1 MSSEQNESGE
11 SCSVALRNPLKEKLQ
26 RDEIVLSMSVR
37 LVTSPEIALIAKTSG
52 FDSLYVD
59 LEHNALSI
67 GECSR
72 ICVAALQAGITPM
85 VRVPSH
91 EAEYVSRVLDM
102 GALGVIAPHVTSAE
116 DARKVV
122 SCAKY
127 PPLGRRS
134 ASGLLPHFEFR
145 RHPTDA
151 ADAAMDAATMVV
163 VMIESRDALDRA
175 EEIAAVQGVDILF
188 IGTNDLCADLGITGQ
203 LDHPSIREA
212 YVRVIAACRAHGKH
226 VGVGGLA
233 SRPDLMAQHAI
244 AGARYLSLGFD
255 LAFLVQAATERAR
268 SAREIKSQIEL
279 AGLRQKSRG

>member
-1 MSSEQNESGE
+1 MPSDQEGPGE
-11 SCSVALRNPLKEKLQ
+11 ARAVALSNPLKEKL
-26 RDEIVLSMSVR
+26 RRGEVVLSMSVR
-37 LVTSPEIALIAKTSG
+37 LVASPEIALIAKTSG

-72 ICVAALQAGITPM
+72 ICVAALQAGIAPM

-102 GALGVIAPHVTSAE
+102 GALGIIAPHVTSAE

-122 SCAKY
+122 RCAKY
-127 PPLGRRS
+127 PPLGTRS
-134 ASGLLPHFEFR
+134 AAGLLPHFEFR
-145 RHPTDA
+145 RFPADV

-163 VMIESRDALDRA
+163 VMIESREALDRA
-175 EEIAAVQGVDILF
+175 EEIAGVEGVDLLF
-188 IGTNDLCADLGITGQ
+188 IGTNDLCADLGIPGQ
-203 LDHPSIREA
+203 LDHPSVGEA
-212 YVRVIAACRAHGKH
+212 YARVIAACRAHGKH

-233 SRPDLMAQHAI
+233 SRPDLMARHAL

-255 LAFLVQAATERAR
+255 LAFLAQAATERAR
-268 SAREIKSQIEL
+268 IAQKIRSQIGT
-279 AGLRQKSRG
+279 AS